1 VEASE
6 VVAACFCC
14 NTASTTT
21 MFSQEVV
28 TVAWTVAKAAAK
40 SDRVTPEAVDAMAMV
55 SGSMGSRVTMA
66 EGGSVWNRP

>member
-55 SGSMGSRVTMA
+55 LG
-66 EGGSVWNRP
+66 